1 MSILDAEAV
10 FNDHYTDRVQLAIA
24 RKKEVIAYYGGGL
37 NLSCM
42 LGISHP
48 AVSKWKK
55 IPPFRAYQIEQ
66 LGDFTVEYMRPDLK
80 TPRIAFYCSRMKRPG
95 KSVDKFIE

>member
-1 MSILDAEAV
+1 MKKANLAV
-10 FNDHYTDRVQLAIA
+10 E
-24 RKKEVIAYYGGGL
+24 RKKEVVEHYQGGL
-37 NLSCM
+37 NLSRM

-66 LGDFTVEYMRPDLK
+66 LGDFTVEYMRPDIK
-80 TPRIAFYCSRMKRPG
+80 TPRIALGR
-95 KSVDKFIE
+95 

>member
-10 FNDHYTDRVQLAIA
+10 FNDYYKDKVQLATE

-37 NLSCM
+37 NLSRM

-48 AVSKWKK
+48 AVSKWRK

-66 LGDFTVEYMRPDLK
+66 LGDFTVEEMRPDLK
-80 TPRIAFYCSRMKRPG
+80 TPRIALDYN
-95 KSVDKFIE
+95 SVNR

>member
-1 MSILDAEAV
+1 MESSKETLAEEA
-10 FNDHYTDRVQLAIA
+10 
-24 RKKEVIAYYGGGL
+24 KKEVVEHYQGGL
-37 NLSCM
+37 NLSRM

-66 LGDFTVEYMRPDLK
+66 LGDFTVEYMRPDIK
-80 TPRIAFYCSRMKRPG
+80 TPRIALGR
-95 KSVDKFIE
+95 